1 MTKTKNTQL
10 KELIP
15 IILQNNLYTLNEL
28 HLKQN
33 IRTLPHFLREVCKS
47 LETKDKKQI
56 TYDLVNLFQLL
67 VIITIKQNRNIEFII
82 DTLFLEDHDDEF
94 YIKVFELNADSFVK
108 TKDNELKD
116 LNFNGVL
123 LMTYQLIEKYQVN
136 LNEHIEY

>member
-1 MTKTKNTQL
+1 MNKKL

-33 IRTLPHFLREVCKS
+33 IRTLPYFLFEVCKS
-47 LETKDKKQI
+47 LKAKNKEQI
-56 TYDLVNLFQLL
+56 TYDLINLFQIL
-67 VIITIKQNRNIEFII
+67 VIITIKQNRNIEFVI
-82 DTLFLEDHDDEF
+82 DNLFMEDHDDEF

-123 LMTYQLIEKYQVN
+123 LMTYQLIEKYQID
-136 LNEHIEY
+136 LSKYIKY

>member
-1 MTKTKNTQL
+1 MKITNTQL
-10 KELIP
+10 RELIP

-28 HLKQN
+28 HLEQN
-33 IRTLPHFLREVCKS
+33 IRTLPHFLKEVCKS
-47 LETKDKKQI
+47 LKTQDKKQI

-67 VIITIKQNRNIEFII
+67 VIITIKQNRNIEFVI
-82 DTLFLEDHDDEF
+82 DNLFLEDHDDEF

-136 LNEHIEY
+136 LNKYIKY